1 MYQPAED
8 SYLLQEYVKEYAF
21 GRVLD
26 MGTGSG
32 IQALTALK
40 RTNVK
45 EVVAVDIDEEAV
57 RRLQQGIKEQR
68 LRKIKVI
75 KSDLFDRVEGH
86 FNLIIFNP
94 PYLPKDDV
102 DKEFSL
108 TLSGGKKGNEIIE
121 RFLKEAKK
129 HLNENGKILIVFSNL
144 TGKEKVDNI
153 IKKNGFKFQ
162 QIDYQKLEMF
172 EELYVYEVY

>member
-1 MYQPAED
+1 MNNSMPTTDAVYQPAED

-94 PYLPKDDV
+94 PYLPQD
-102 DKEFSL
+102 
-108 TLSGGKKGNEIIE
+108 
-121 RFLKEAKK
+121 
-129 HLNENGKILIVFSNL
+129 
-144 TGKEKVDNI
+144 
-153 IKKNGFKFQ
+153 
-162 QIDYQKLEMF
+162 
-172 EELYVYEVY
+172 